1 MRTLL
6 TLISAFGVLAAAQ
19 ERGLQT
25 LPAVV
30 RATGEAVVSVR
41 ADQTALRLSVVS
53 TGRSAE
59 RAGAKNAE
67 KTTDVI
73 TRLRELLG
81 QDANI
86 RTVDYSSNK
95 SKVDGYVAVN
105 TIEVHVPDPAMATKA
120 IDAASKYGATVIG
133 GMQPSALNEQNA
145 RAEALKQATV
155 RARADAEAMAAAL
168 GMRVVR
174 VLSAETAA
182 VPAPAQP
189 PLGPMELAK
198 RVAPPT
204 PIEAGSE
211 DLRVHV
217 SVTLEVAPQ
226 ATSGVRC

>member
-1 MRTLL
+1 MRILL
-6 TLISAFGVLAAAQ
+6 ILISALGALVAAQ
-19 ERGLQT
+19 ERGPQT
-25 LPAVV
+25 PQAIV

-67 KTTDVI
+67 KTTEVI

-86 RTVDYSSNK
+86 RTVDYTSSRNR
-95 SKVDGYVAVN
+95 VDGYVANN
-105 TIEVHVPDPAMATKA
+105 TIEVHVPDPAMAGKV
-120 IDAASKYGATVIG
+120 IDAAAKYGATVIG

-174 VLSAETAA
+174 VLSAEIVAA
-182 VPAPAQP
+182 APAPAQP
-189 PLGPMELAK
+189 LLGLMELAK
-198 RVAPPT
+198 RAILPT
-204 PIEAGSE
+204 PVEAGTE
-211 DLRVHV
+211 ELRVRV
-217 SVTLEVAPQ
+217 SVTVEVAQ
-226 ATSGVRC
+226 